1 MKLASIS
8 VVTVSLLVC
17 AMSMGCSSSRP
28 THPATDTG
36 VHGAMDAG
44 PPHDT
49 GGGGPHDTGG
59 GGPVDTGGGGP
70 RDTGG
75 GGGHDSGG
83 GGSCTITCTSDSQ
96 CASAC
101 GAVPGGGNRCCD
113 TGTMHCFVSH
123 SVCPAPGHD
132 SGGGMSY

>member
-28 THPATDTG
+28 HSTTDTG

-44 PPHDT
+44 PLHDSGPAT
-49 GGGGPHDTGG
+49 GHDTGG
-59 GGPVDTGGGGP
+59 GGPVDTGGTPP

-75 GGGHDSGG
+75 TPPHDTGSS
-83 GGSCTITCTSDSQ
+83 GSCTITCSSDSQ

-132 SGGGMSY
+132 GGGGMSY